1 MATVQ
6 SIERAFAILRALAVA
21 SSGVSDLAKAV
32 ALPKSTVARL
42 LATLEEVGV
51 VERTDQSVYRLSTGL
66 SELTGGVD
74 SNVAISTAV
83 RPHLEHLSSILG
95 EASGLTLPEGFSAVY
110 VAQVESPNPV
120 QVRDY
125 TGLSLP
131 MHVGPASL
139 VIMAEWPTE
148 QLAKYLSRPLQAYTP
163 FTIVDPESI
172 LRRLAAIREDGHCWI
187 YEEFAEGINS
197 VAAPV
202 RDRHGHVVAAISA
215 HGPSYR
221 FPEVG
226 EADRIADRVKLAARR
241 FSLQLNTL

>member
-6 SIERAFAILRALAVA
+6 SVERAFQVLRALAVGPA
-21 SSGVSDLAKAV
+21 GVSEVAAAV

-42 LATLEEVGV
+42 LATLEGVGA
-51 VERTDQSVYRLSTGL
+51 VERTDDGGYRVGAGMQ
-66 SELTGGVD
+66 ELAGSVD
-74 SNVAISTAV
+74 SSIAIATAV
-83 RPHLEHLSSILG
+83 RPHLQHLSSILG

-110 VAQVESPNPV
+110 VSQVESPNPV

-131 MHVGPASL
+131 MHVGPGSL
-139 VIMAEWPTE
+139 VIMSEWPADLLTR
-148 QLAKYLSRPLQAYTP
+148 YLSRPLQAYTR
-163 FTIVDPESI
+163 FTVIDPELI
-172 LRRLAAIREDGHCWI
+172 LKRLTAIREDGHCWI

-202 RDRHGHVVAAISA
+202 RDRAGRVIGAISA

-221 FPEVG
+221 FPQVG
-226 EADRIADRVKLAARR
+226 EADRIADRVQAAARR
-241 FSLQLNTL
+241 FSLQLETI

>member
-6 SIERAFAILRALAVA
+6 SIERAFSVLRALAVA
-21 SSGVSDLAKAV
+21 PAGVSEVAKSV
-32 ALPKSTVARL
+32 ELPKSTVARL
-42 LATLEEVGV
+42 LATLESVGA
-51 VERTDQSVYRLSTGL
+51 VERTDLGEYRVGTGL
-66 SELTGGVD
+66 QELAGSVD
-74 SNVAISTAV
+74 STVAMATAA
-83 RPHLEHLSSILG
+83 RPHLEHLASIVG
-95 EASGLTLPEGFSAVY
+95 EASGLTMPEGFTSVF

-131 MHVGPASL
+131 MHVGPGSL
-139 VIMAEWPTE
+139 VIMAEWPPE
-148 QLAKYLSRPLQAYTP
+148 QLAKYLSRPLQAYTR
-163 FTIVDPESI
+163 FTVVEPELI
-172 LRRLAAIREDGHCWI
+172 LKRLAAIREDGHCWI

-202 RDRHGHVVAAISA
+202 RDRHGHVIAAIST

-221 FPEVG
+221 FPEIG

-241 FSLQLNTL
+241 FTLQLDTL

>member
-6 SIERAFAILRALAVA
+6 SIDRAFQILHALAVGPA
-21 SSGVSDLAKAV
+21 GVSEV
-32 ALPKSTVARL
+32 AGLVDLPKSTVARL
-42 LATLEEVGV
+42 LATLEALGAVD
-51 VERTDQSVYRLSTGL
+51 RTDDGGYRVGAGL
-66 SELTGGVD
+66 KELAGSVD
-74 SNVAISTAV
+74 STVALATAV
-83 RPHLEHLSSILG
+83 RPHLEHLTSILG

-131 MHVGPASL
+131 MHVGPGSL
-139 VIMAEWPTE
+139 VIMSEWPTE
-148 QLAKYLSRPLQAYTP
+148 LLNRYLSRPLQEYTR
-163 FTIVDPESI
+163 FTVTDPELI
-172 LRRLAAIREDGHCWI
+172 LKRLAVIQKEGHCWI
-187 YEEFAEGINS
+187 HEEFAEGINS

-202 RDRHGHVVAAISA
+202 RDKSGRIIAAISA

-226 EADRIADRVKLAARR
+226 EADRIAERVKAAARR
-241 FSLQLNTL
+241 FSLQLETI

>member
-6 SIERAFAILRALAVA
+6 SVERAFQVLRALAVGPA
-21 SSGVSDLAKAV
+21 GVSELAAHV
-32 ALPKSTVARL
+32 DLPKSTVARL
-42 LATLEEVGV
+42 LATLEGLGA
-51 VERTDQSVYRLSTGL
+51 VERTDDGGYRVGVMM
-66 SELTGGVD
+66 SELSGSVD
-74 SNVAISTAV
+74 SNVALATAV

-139 VIMAEWPTE
+139 VIMSEWPADL
-148 QLAKYLSRPLQAYTP
+148 LARYLSRPLQAYTR
-163 FTIVDPESI
+163 FTVTDPELI
-172 LRRLAAIREDGHCWI
+172 LKRLTAIRDDGHCWI
-187 YEEFAEGINS
+187 HEEFAEGINS

-202 RDRHGHVVAAISA
+202 RDREGRIIGAISA

-226 EADRIADRVKLAARR
+226 EADRIADRVKAAARR
-241 FSLQLNTL
+241 FSLQLETI

>member
-6 SIERAFAILRALAVA
+6 SVERAFQVLRALAVGPA
-21 SSGVSDLAKAV
+21 GVSELAAVV

-42 LATLEEVGV
+42 LATLEGVGA
-51 VERTDQSVYRLSTGL
+51 VERTDDGGYRVGAGMQ
-66 SELTGGVD
+66 ELAGSVD
-74 SNVAISTAV
+74 SSIAIATAV
-83 RPHLEHLSSILG
+83 RPHLQHLSSILG

-110 VAQVESPNPV
+110 VSQVESPNPV

-131 MHVGPASL
+131 MHVGPGSL
-139 VIMAEWPTE
+139 VIMSEWPADLLTR
-148 QLAKYLSRPLQAYTP
+148 YLSRPLQA
-163 FTIVDPESI
+163 FTRFTVIDPELI
-172 LRRLAAIREDGHCWI
+172 LKRLTAIREDGHCWI

-202 RDRHGHVVAAISA
+202 RDRAGRVIGAISA

-221 FPEVG
+221 FPQVG
-226 EADRIADRVKLAARR
+226 EADRIADRVQAAARR
-241 FSLQLNTL
+241 FSLQLETI

>member
-6 SIERAFAILRALAVA
+6 SIERAFGILRVLALGPA
-21 SSGVSDLAKAV
+21 GVSEVAAAV
-32 ALPKSTVARL
+32 DLPKSTVARL
-42 LATLEEVGV
+42 LATLESLGAAD
-51 VERTDQSVYRLSTGL
+51 RTDDGRYRVGAGMR
-66 SELTGGVD
+66 ELAGSVD
-74 SNVAISTAV
+74 SNVALAMAV

-139 VIMAEWPTE
+139 VMMSEWPDE
-148 QLAKYLSRPLQAYTP
+148 LVGRYLSRPLQEYTP
-163 FTIVDPESI
+163 FTVTDPELI
-172 LRRLAAIREDGHCWI
+172 LKRLAAIREDGHCWI
-187 YEEFAEGINS
+187 YEEFAAGINS

-202 RDRHGHVVAAISA
+202 RDRDGRIIGAIST

-221 FPEVG
+221 FPQVG
-226 EADRIADRVKLAARR
+226 EADRIAERVKAAARR
-241 FSLQLNTL
+241 FGLQLGTI